1 MLDSSFSSSILAS
14 KCSSDCGHTV
24 LRYLVG
30 DTLVLHVVG
39 EGGAGGDVDHEA
51 ATAAHRQALPGLEE
65 TTAQQHA
72 LQIDLN

>member
-1 MLDSSFSSSILAS
+1 M
-14 KCSSDCGHTV
+14 
-24 LRYLVG
+24 
-30 DTLVLHVVG
+30 LHVVG

-51 ATAAHRQALPGLEE
+51 ATAAHRQALPGLKE

>member
-1 MLDSSFSSSILAS
+1 M
-14 KCSSDCGHTV
+14 

-30 DTLVLHVVG
+30 DTRVERAGSTVKLLLARLSPLVLHVVG

-51 ATAAHRQALPGLEE
+51 ATAAHRQALPGLKE

>member
-1 MLDSSFSSSILAS
+1 M
-14 KCSSDCGHTV
+14 

-30 DTLVLHVVG
+30 DTRVERAGTTVTVKLLLARLSPLVLHVVG

-51 ATAAHRQALPGLEE
+51 ATAAHRQALPGLKE
-65 TTAQQHA
+65 TTAQQRA